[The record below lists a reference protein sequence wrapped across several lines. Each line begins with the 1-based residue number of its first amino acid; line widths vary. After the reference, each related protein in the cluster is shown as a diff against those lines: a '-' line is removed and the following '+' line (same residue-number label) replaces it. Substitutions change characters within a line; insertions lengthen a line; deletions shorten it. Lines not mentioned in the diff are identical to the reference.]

1 MTNIRFIGLSLL
13 TTILFSA
20 KAYAGC
26 EKDTDCKGE
35 RICEAS
41 VCVNPTASPAPAPPP
56 EAVTEGSEKDAET
69 APTEGQESESA
80 PAETTDAPPA
90 EDETPT
96 QTKPEDWWKKSSRE
110 MEAAV
115 LQEIFTTVPKPIK
128 KTDVGKYVYPR
139 SIPLVVADISDT
151 VAKWGGKDQQGV
163 HFLGISKVHTTTTLD
178 DIAPET
184 GGIAYCPLNCARIT
198 EINIRDKEISF
209 MYDGPIKDWAGKAGD
224 IHSGYIRKGGKAY
237 KSICSL
243 PMYYTSAPKRT
254 SWLNPDEVK
263 KAQEAVVEE
272 IKRYCGK

>member
-13 TTILFSA
+13 TTALFSTE
-20 KAYAGC
+20 AYAGC
-26 EKDTDCKGE
+26 EKDTDCKGD

-41 VCVNPTASPAPAPPP
+41 VCVNPSPPPAPESSPATAPA
-56 EAVTEGSEKDAET
+56 TDGKDAE
-69 APTEGQESESA
+69 S
-80 PAETTDAPPA
+80 PPA
-90 EDETPT
+90 DEQQPSNPPETSDTPAAENEADTPT
-96 QTKPEDWWKKSSRE
+96 NPEDWWKKSARE
-110 MEAAV
+110 QEAAV

-128 KTDVGKYVYPR
+128 KTDLGKYVYPR

-184 GGIAYCPLNCARIT
+184 GGIAYCPVNCARIT

-224 IHSGYIRKGGKAY
+224 VHSGYIRKGGKAY

-263 KAQEAVVEE
+263 KAQKAVVEE